1 MGDGLINQKVC
12 KMSAKIKIPMPLR
25 MKTNGETAATVN
37 GVTVHTCIDEL
48 IRQYPGLEGE
58 ILDDQGRLLVK
69 WKVYINRKSTG
80 ASDEL
85 SYPVSDGDMIELLP
99 VLAGG

>member
-1 MGDGLINQKVC
+1 
-12 KMSAKIKIPMPLR
+12 
-25 MKTNGETAATVN
+25 MKTNGVTAATVSGFN
-37 GVTVHTCIDEL
+37 IHTCIDDL

-58 ILDDQGRLLVK
+58 ILDNQERLLVK

-85 SYPVSDGDMIELLP
+85 SNPVSDGDLIEFLP

>member
-1 MGDGLINQKVC
+1 M
-12 KMSAKIKIPMPLR
+12 R
-25 MKTNGETAATVN
+25 TNGVTAPTVN
-37 GVTVHTCIDEL
+37 GFNIHTCIDDL

-58 ILDDQGRLLVK
+58 ILDDQKRLLVK

-85 SYPVSDGDMIELLP
+85 LKPVSDGDMIEFLP
-99 VLAGG
+99 IVDGG